1 MMVFQVQVPG
11 DSAIPGSWYRSL
23 LRCAQDGELAILT
36 LLYRNADSPILL
48 QLLLQCIT
56 NAATTATNTP
66 TGTTATNTQTGTTAT
81 NTLTGTTATA
91 TIATI
96 ATTATTATTSALLCE
111 SARLLA
117 VCI

>member
-48 QLLLQCIT
+48 QQLLQCIT
-56 NAATTATNTP
+56 NAA
-66 TGTTATNTQTGTTAT
+66 TTATNTQTGTTAT